1 MANSYPI
8 KWQTAIWTISTNKNI
23 LYGVL
28 ISELFWGSL
37 PVDSLSKHGS
47 CWMLLSQK
55 TSYHEKKDKLHLYA
69 KHWKKL
75 THFRVENDFNFF
87 VKKKKTSSKNN
98 TGSRLSF
105 FFFDWNAA
113 MHKEKR
119 VFPPADRAPWRLTSH
134 RAYLSSVLRRD
145 ALGFIPREKV
155 AGSPV
160 DQHTPLSLELCEK
173 KCKGCARD
181 ANWFTTYSMQRGIF
195 TICCYKG
202 KRQVVMYRT
211 HVAQFMAAYIFILAC
226 SLMQQNF
233 MRYSTSASIQL
244 VYL

>member
-47 CWMLLSQK
+47 CWTLLSQK

-173 KCKGCARD
+173 NAR
-181 ANWFTTYSMQRGIF
+181 AVQEMQIGLLL
-195 TICCYKG
+195 TACDGVYLQYAATKG
-202 KRQVVMYRT
+202 KDRLSCIVHTWHNLWQL
-211 HVAQFMAAYIFILAC
+211 IFL
-226 SLMQQNF
+226 S
-233 MRYSTSASIQL
+233 
-244 VYL
+244 

>member
-47 CWMLLSQK
+47 CWTLLSQK

-173 KCKGCARD
+173 NAR
-181 ANWFTTYSMQRGIF
+181 AVQEMQIGLLL
-195 TICCYKG
+195 TACNGVYLQYAATKG
-202 KRQVVMYRT
+202 KDRLSCIVHTWHNLWQL
-211 HVAQFMAAYIFILAC
+211 IFL
-226 SLMQQNF
+226 S
-233 MRYSTSASIQL
+233 
-244 VYL
+244 

>member
-47 CWMLLSQK
+47 CWTLLSQK

-113 MHKEKR
+113 MHKGKR

-173 KCKGCARD
+173 NAR
-181 ANWFTTYSMQRGIF
+181 AVQEMQIGLLL
-195 TICCYKG
+195 TACDGVYLQYAATKG
-202 KRQVVMYRT
+202 KDRLSCIVHTWHNLWQL
-211 HVAQFMAAYIFILAC
+211 IFL
-226 SLMQQNF
+226 S
-233 MRYSTSASIQL
+233 
-244 VYL
+244 

>member
-47 CWMLLSQK
+47 CWTLLSQK
-55 TSYHEKKDKLHLYA
+55 TSYHEKKDKLHSYA

-113 MHKEKR
+113 MHKGKR

-173 KCKGCARD
+173 NAR
-181 ANWFTTYSMQRGIF
+181 AVQEMQIGLLL
-195 TICCYKG
+195 TACNGVYLQYAATKG
-202 KRQVVMYRT
+202 KDRLSCIVHTWHNLWQL
-211 HVAQFMAAYIFILAC
+211 IFL
-226 SLMQQNF
+226 S
-233 MRYSTSASIQL
+233 
-244 VYL
+244 

>member
-173 KCKGCARD
+173 NAR
-181 ANWFTTYSMQRGIF
+181 AVQEMQIGLLL
-195 TICCYKG
+195 TACDGVYLQYAATKG
-202 KRQVVMYRT
+202 KDRLSCIVHTWHNLWQL
-211 HVAQFMAAYIFILAC
+211 IFL
-226 SLMQQNF
+226 S
-233 MRYSTSASIQL
+233 
-244 VYL
+244 